1 MNDYVIVPLRRSLF
15 LNRKSINGHTK
26 YIKPLWNRMNE
37 IIVKFQWVVSLNMTM
52 MHSEYFN
59 YIDIFTCPC
68 FSHHSLNSLLHT
80 MIEETVK
87 WYKMLKKKFF
97 LKLGKYYIITR

>member
-1 MNDYVIVPLRRSLF
+1 MNEYAIVPLRRSLF

-26 YIKPLWNRMNE
+26 YSKPLWNRMNE
-37 IIVKFQWVVSLNMTM
+37 VIVKFQWVVSLNMTM

-59 YIDIFTCPC
+59 YIDIHVFTCPC
-68 FSHHSLNSLLHT
+68 FSHHFLNSLLHT

-87 WYKMLKKKFF
+87 WYEM
-97 LKLGKYYIITR
+97 